1 MPKIESPA
9 QTALAHFAAGLT
21 GAFKVSAAFNPEDH
35 LKAPVKT
42 LVTALA
48 QSLRHN
54 AHAATEVQ
62 VVTEVQ
68 VEGLGG
74 RPDVGVAIGGLLVG
88 YIELKAPGKGADPR
102 KFKIGA
108 DRVQWEKFQ
117 NLPNL
122 IYTDGNEWALYR
134 SGERAG
140 KLVRLSGDVTE
151 DGAKAVDERDVQEIE
166 ALFKDF
172 LGWEPVAPATPRAL
186 ANMLAPVCRLLR
198 ADVLEALQDPASTLS
213 SLAGDWRRYL
223 FPEADDPQF
232 ADAYAQTLTYALLL
246 ARLSGEQHLSIPAA
260 AHTLRAGHT
269 LLADALKILGD
280 DSARA
285 EIRLPVD
292 LLERIIAAVDASILG
307 QIESDDPWLY
317 FYEDFLAA
325 YDPRMRNNRG
335 VYFTPYQVVQA
346 QVRLVAQ
353 LLQERFGKDFSFV
366 DEGVTTLDPSGG
378 TGTYILA
385 AIQHG
390 LDQVA
395 RLRGAGMRKNAA
407 TQAGKNMY
415 AFEILV
421 GPYAVAHLRIAQQ
434 ILAEGGALPQGGVQ
448 VFLTDTLESPNA
460 PPPALPTLY
469 RQLGEEHRRAQQVKA
484 GQPVL
489 VCIGN
494 PPYDR
499 QQLDSGE
506 AGVVRRK
513 GGWIRYG
520 DPQSAE
526 KPKLDDFLTPLEGL
540 GWGVHA
546 KNLYNDYIYFWRW
559 ALWKVFEAKQ
569 QGGIVAFITASS
581 YLRGPGFA
589 GVRQVMRQTF
599 DELWIIDLEGDNL
612 GARKSENVFA
622 IQTPVAIAIGLRRGP
637 PRPETPAAVH
647 YTRLQGG
654 QAEKLA
660 ALEAV
665 QRFEDLQWRECL
677 GGWTEVFLPASG
689 SPYWDWPLL
698 TDLFPWQENGVKAG
712 RTWPISTDRETLQ
725 RRWRA
730 LLSAKDR
737 KAAFKDSPTGKK
749 VHQPAPALPPESG
762 SLPPVARLPV
772 DAPMP
777 KAIRLAYRSLD
788 RQWLLADGRLL
799 DRASPN
805 LWRAH
810 GDRQVYL
817 TSLLTNV
824 LGDGPSAIA
833 TALLPDL
840 DHFRGSF
847 GAKHVIPLWRDPE
860 GSQAN
865 ITHGVLARLEEA
877 YGAPVA
883 PEDLFAYA
891 YALLAAPRYV
901 QSFWEE
907 LTIPGPRLPVTQD
920 AALFRQAAELGKRLL
935 WLHTYAE
942 RFVPP
947 GHKPGKLP
955 PGRARC
961 KVGTPS
967 TPEAYPESFAY
978 DPLTQELAL
987 GGGVF
992 EQVRPQVWEFSVS
1005 GLQVVK
1011 SWLGYRMRQRSGKK
1025 SSPLDEIRPER
1036 WSFDDKLL
1044 DLLWVLDATI
1054 DLLPEAEALLQA
1066 VIAGP
1071 TFKAADFPQPA
1082 EGERRGPRRSGGLTL
1097 FDLDDLEEQAEDS
1110 ADQ

>member
-1 MPKIESPA
+1 MPKTNSLA
-9 QTALAHFAAGLT
+9 KTALGQFAVSLT
-21 GAFKVSAAFNPEDH
+21 SAFKVSAAFNPEDQ
-35 LKAPVKT
+35 LKAPVKN
-42 LVTALA
+42 LATALA
-48 QSLRHN
+48 KSQRRI
-54 AHAATEVQ
+54 AQ

-74 RPDVGVAIGGLLVG
+74 RPDVGVALDGLLVG

-102 KFKIGA
+102 KFKSSSDKA
-108 DRVQWEKFQ
+108 QWEKFQ
-117 NLPNL
+117 DLPNL
-122 IYTDGNEWALYR
+122 VYTDGNEWALYR
-134 SGERAG
+134 SGERVG
-140 KLVRLSGDVTE
+140 KLVRLSGDVIE
-151 DGAKAVDERDVQEIE
+151 DGAKAVDERDVQEIG
-166 ALFKDF
+166 ALFKEF
-172 LGWEPVAPATPRAL
+172 LGWEPVAPTTPRAL

-198 ADVLEALQDPASTLS
+198 ADVLEALQNPASTLS
-213 SLAGDWRRYL
+213 SLAEDWRRYL

-232 ADAYAQTLTYALLL
+232 ADAYAQTFTYALLL

-260 AHTLRAGHT
+260 ARTLRSGHT

-292 LLERIIAAVDASILG
+292 LLERLIAAVDASILD

-346 QVRLVAQ
+346 QVRLSAQ

-366 DEGVTTLDPSGG
+366 DEGVTTLDPCCG
-378 TGTYILA
+378 TGTYLLA

-395 RLRGAGMRKNAA
+395 RRRGAGMRKNAA
-407 TQAGKNMY
+407 TQAGKNMF

-421 GPYAVAHLRIAQQ
+421 GPYAVAHLRLAQQ
-434 ILAEGGALPQGGVQ
+434 ILAEGGALPEEGVQ
-448 VFLTDTLESPNA
+448 VYLTDTLESPNT

-469 RQLGEEHRRAQQVKA
+469 KQLGEEYRRAQQVKA
-484 GQPVL
+484 SQAVL

-499 QQLDSGE
+499 QQLDSSE
-506 AGVVRRK
+506 VGVVRRK
-513 GGWIRYG
+513 GGWIRYS
-520 DPQSAE
+520 DPQSGE
-526 KPKLDDFLTPLEGL
+526 KPKLDDFLAPLEGL

-569 QGGIVAFITASS
+569 QGGIVSFITASS

-622 IQTPVAIAIGLRRGP
+622 IQTPVAITIGVRNGP
-637 PRPETPAAVH
+637 PRPETPAAAR

-660 ALEAV
+660 TLEAV
-665 QRFEDLQWRECL
+665 QRFDDLPWRECL
-677 GGWTEVFLPASG
+677 GGWTDVFLPASG
-689 SPYWDWPLL
+689 SLYWDWPLL
-698 TDLFPWQENGVKAG
+698 TDIFPWQENGVQFK
-712 RTWPISTDRETLQ
+712 RTWPIAESKETLEARWQALLEMPLEKKRRAFRETGGRGVQ
-725 RRWRA
+725 RTVQA
-730 LLSAKDR
+730 LDADKTL
-737 KAAFKDSPTGKK
+737 
-749 VHQPAPALPPESG
+749 PAIASLGPGTPP
-762 SLPPVARLPV
+762 LNMARY
-772 DAPMP
+772 
-777 KAIRLAYRSLD
+777 AYRSFD
-788 RQWLLADGRLL
+788 RQWAILDPRLADRPRPTLQQ
-799 DRASPN
+799 
-805 LWRAH
+805 AH
-810 GDRQVYL
+810 SDRQVYL

-824 LGDGPSAIA
+824 LGDGPSVVS

-847 GAKHVIPLWRDPE
+847 GAKHVIPLWRDPQ

-865 ITHGVLARLEEA
+865 LTRGLLARLTETYA
-877 YGAPVA
+877 APVA
-883 PEDLFAYA
+883 PEDLFAYT
-891 YALLAAPRYV
+891 YALLFSPLYV
-901 QSFWEE
+901 RAFWEE
-907 LTIPGPRLPVTQD
+907 LTIPGPRLPITRD
-920 AALFRQAAELGKRLL
+920 AALFCQAAELGKQLL
-935 WLHTYAE
+935 WLHTYGQ
-942 RFVPP
+942 RFIPP
-947 GHKPGKLP
+947 NKLPGKLP
-955 PGRARC
+955 TGRARC

-967 TPEAYPESFAY
+967 APEEYPASFAY
-978 DPLTQELAL
+978 DPLTQELAV

-1011 SWLGYRMRQRSGKK
+1011 SWLGYRMKQRSGKK
-1025 SSPLDEIRPER
+1025 SSPLDDIRPER
-1036 WSFDDKLL
+1036 WSFDDELL
-1044 DLLWVLDATI
+1044 DLLWVLDATV
-1054 DLLPEAEALLQA
+1054 DLLPRVEGIFQA

-1071 TFKAADFPQPA
+1071 TLSVADFPPPA
-1082 EGERRGPRRSGGLTL
+1082 ENERRGLPRSGTLTL
-1097 FDLDDLEEQAEDS
+1097 FDLEALEAGDS
-1110 ADQ
+1110 GDE